1 MGRDFMESQWS
12 GGKWIEKGCCLV
24 IICGTWRSKDVAK
37 GFLNLSYRGKEKS
50 DKQEELLWST
60 IKILPK
66 ELTTELHYLELPT
79 ISAFCGV
86 KRYMHYIRFLLTKTH
101 KQRSLNQFF
110 LLDPFLFTLLIFLSI
125 CKANWWLCRC
135 ERRYDMQA

>member
-1 MGRDFMESQWS
+1 MGRDFMQSQWP
-12 GGKWIEKGCCLV
+12 GGKWIDKGRCLV
-24 IICGTWRSKDVAK
+24 IICGTWRSKRGV
-37 GFLNLSYRGKEKS
+37 LNLSCRGKGKS
-50 DKQEELLWST
+50 HKQEELLWGT

-79 ISAFCGV
+79 ISASCGV